1 MQHSSSPLKH
11 GPPAGASANLRKED
25 DPEMEFGGDSAS
37 QINSNP
43 QLTKEN
49 LNKLP
54 NMQQSHQFL
63 RPIDSISQANMSQ
76 ARTIIQNS
84 LSRKIVDQSKVRN
97 FCPNHKLVYVNK
109 CL

>member
-1 MQHSSSPLKH
+1 
-11 GPPAGASANLRKED
+11 
-25 DPEMEFGGDSAS
+25 
-37 QINSNP
+37 
-43 QLTKEN
+43 
-49 LNKLP
+49 
-54 NMQQSHQFL
+54 MQQSHQFL